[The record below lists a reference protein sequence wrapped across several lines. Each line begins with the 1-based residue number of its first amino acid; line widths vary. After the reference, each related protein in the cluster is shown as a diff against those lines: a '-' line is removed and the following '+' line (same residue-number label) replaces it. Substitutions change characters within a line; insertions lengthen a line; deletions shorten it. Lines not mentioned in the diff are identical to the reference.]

1 MDEEILKQIFDE
13 LLSALEALETQSAA
27 ALQFLKAKGI
37 ATDEEL
43 APFLAAAGNVSN
55 VRWLAVRVR
64 TAALI
69 SSALKPAEKPVEA
82 PAPEGKAALADS
94 SGEAADEPAQSESEK
109 PEAAAGN
116 DAEQK
121 SDHSRKARR
130 KKTLKTK
137 AANRTK
143 LHRKR
148 KLPENKNAPNGRR
161 GSALARRSS
170 RPAHEARVSN

>member
-43 APFLAAAGNVSN
+43 APFLAEAGNVSN

-69 SSALKPAEKPVEA
+69 SSALKPAETPGEA
-82 PAPEGKAALADS
+82 PAPEGKAVPAES
-94 SGEAADEPAQSESEK
+94 SGEAADESAESESEK
-109 PEAAAGN
+109 AEAGLGD
-116 DAEQK
+116 DAPQK
-121 SDHSRKARR
+121 GDSRQEDSEKEESQNEGGKRNEASS
-130 KKTLKTK
+130 KKK
-137 AANRTK
+137 AA
-143 LHRKR
+143 
-148 KLPENKNAPNGRR
+148 
-161 GSALARRSS
+161 
-170 RPAHEARVSN
+170 

>member
-13 LLSALEALETQSAA
+13 LLSSLEALETQSAA

-69 SSALKPAEKPVEA
+69 SSALKPAENTVEA
-82 PAPEGKAALADS
+82 SAPEGKAAPAEA
-94 SGEAADEPAQSESEK
+94 SGEADKEAAQSEPERPGPASGDQDAQRESSQKEDSEK
-109 PEAAAGN
+109 EASEKGVTEK
-116 DAEQK
+116 DDT
-121 SDHSRKARR
+121 SPSRKA
-130 KKTLKTK
+130 
-137 AANRTK
+137 A
-143 LHRKR
+143 
-148 KLPENKNAPNGRR
+148 
-161 GSALARRSS
+161 
-170 RPAHEARVSN
+170 

>member
-37 ATDEEL
+37 ATDEDL

-69 SSALKPAEKPVEA
+69 SSALKPSETPLES
-82 PAPEGKAALADS
+82 PAPEGKAALAES
-94 SGEAADEPAQSESEK
+94 SGEAADEPAQSESEG

-116 DAEQK
+116 GAEQK
-121 SDHSRKARR
+121 SD
-130 KKTLKTK
+130 LKQEDSEKEDSQNKGGEQNETSSGKK
-137 AANRTK
+137 AA
-143 LHRKR
+143 
-148 KLPENKNAPNGRR
+148 
-161 GSALARRSS
+161 
-170 RPAHEARVSN
+170 

>member
-27 ALQFLKAKGI
+27 TLQFLKAKGI

-69 SSALKPAEKPVEA
+69 SSALKPAETPVEA
-82 PAPEGKAALADS
+82 PAPEGKAAPAES
-94 SGEAADEPAQSESEK
+94 SGEAAHEPAQSESRR
-109 PEAAAGN
+109 PDAAQAAPRD
-116 DAEQK
+116 DASQK
-121 SDHSRKARR
+121 SDSQQEDSEKEEPQNESGKRNEPSSRK
-130 KKTLKTK
+130 K
-137 AANRTK
+137 AA
-143 LHRKR
+143 
-148 KLPENKNAPNGRR
+148 
-161 GSALARRSS
+161 
-170 RPAHEARVSN
+170 

>member
-27 ALQFLKAKGI
+27 VLQFMKAKGI

-69 SSALKPAEKPVEA
+69 SSALKPAETPVEA
-82 PAPEGKAALADS
+82 PAPEDLEDEDKAAPAES
-94 SGEAADEPAQSESEK
+94 SGEAADESAQLESER
-109 PEAAAGN
+109 PEAAARD
-116 DAEQK
+116 DAPQK
-121 SDHSRKARR
+121 SDSQQEDSETDDPQNEGGEQNETSSRK
-130 KKTLKTK
+130 K
-137 AANRTK
+137 AA
-143 LHRKR
+143 
-148 KLPENKNAPNGRR
+148 
-161 GSALARRSS
+161 
-170 RPAHEARVSN
+170 

>member
-64 TAALI
+64 TSALI
-69 SSALKPAEKPVEA
+69 SSALKPAETPVEA
-82 PAPEGKAALADS
+82 PAPEGKAAPAES
-94 SGEAADEPAQSESEK
+94 SGEAANESAQSESEK
-109 PEAAAGN
+109 AEAVTGDDAPEKGDSRQEDSEKEVPQN
-116 DAEQK
+116 EGGEQNET
-121 SDHSRKARR
+121 SSRK
-130 KKTLKTK
+130 K
-137 AANRTK
+137 AA
-143 LHRKR
+143 
-148 KLPENKNAPNGRR
+148 
-161 GSALARRSS
+161 
-170 RPAHEARVSN
+170 